1 MNGRPAWPKSASR
14 KTFEGLSMDTQEKYQ
29 MREFRIP
36 ETSIGQ
42 KKRIIIVTS
51 VLFIFFLVAFAL
63 YASDFRIQKAL
74 VGLGIT
80 VLVLGTIS
88 VIEIAILNRIIRK
101 PKILVDEDKLIR
113 QCGKK
118 QQILLWTDIARI
130 KTIVNKNGVVNQI
143 RIYPKKSKMVMY
155 LCRFQEMEDLANL
168 IRERTSDTGVV
179 HLEKHW
185 KLDWDNPFIGTPAA
199 IVPTM
204 AIMFII
210 ASMGSK
216 AMEIFAIV
224 VALILGL
231 WLLMYRPMTKSNA
244 SSKWVELFFV
254 ILLFGVVIYILIYFL
269 LFGKMP

>member
-1 MNGRPAWPKSASR
+1 
-14 KTFEGLSMDTQEKYQ
+14 MDTQEKYQ
-29 MREFRIP
+29 TREFRIP

-101 PKILVDEDKLIR
+101 PKVLVDEDKLIR

-118 QQILLWTDIARI
+118 QQTLLWTDIARI

-143 RIYPKKSKMVMY
+143 RIYPKKPKMVMY

-168 IRERTSDTGVV
+168 IRERTSDMGVV

-185 KLDWDNPFIGTPAA
+185 KLDWDNPFIGAPAA